1 MNSKEFIKVLRG
13 VIREEVQLAVRTE
26 MKKLLTEDKTNYK
39 KTIAHGLEL
48 EQMASLQS
56 SKRQERKTF
65 SKNPMLNDLLNETAT
80 LPTDEWTTMNF
91 RSEMAQAF
99 GGMSSAGDSNIP
111 FVAPS
116 TDLDGRPV
124 NMANEQVAATVN
136 AMTKDYSALMKA
148 IDKKKGIKV

>member
-1 MNSKEFIKVLRG
+1 MDTKGFINTLRK

-26 MKKLLTEDKTNYK
+26 MKRLLTENTTNHK
-39 KTIAHGLEL
+39 KTITHGLEL
-48 EQMASLQS
+48 EQMSR
-56 SKRQERKTF
+56 RQERKTF
-65 SKNPMLNDLLNETAT
+65 SKDPMLNDLLNETAT

-99 GGMSSAGDSNIP
+99 GGMRSVGDSNIP
-111 FVAPS
+111 HVAPQ

-124 NMANEQVAATVN
+124 NMANEQVATAVN

-148 IDKKKGIKV
+148 IDKKKGMK

>member
-39 KTIAHGLEL
+39 KTITHGLEL

-56 SKRQERKTF
+56 SKRQDRKTF

-99 GGMSSAGDSNIP
+99 GGMPSAGDSNIP
-111 FVAPS
+111 FVAPN